1 MSAHAPLHA
10 PMQAASAPDLHSHH
24 MPVPRGPLLAAA
36 VLVIATLVGVA
47 TIRVTGVDVS
57 TRSQAAVV
65 AQRALHFEDQA
76 DGSVRVLDARPGQAP
91 QLLQVIDA
99 GAGGFLRGAL
109 RALVRQRRAAG
120 LGAEAPFVLT
130 ARADGRLTLV
140 DPATSERVDLES
152 FGPTNA
158 AVFAKL
164 LAAPQPLAGR

>member
-1 MSAHAPLHA
+1 MSAHAPLHPSA
-10 PMQAASAPDLHSHH
+10 APDVHSHH

-36 VLVIATLVGVA
+36 LLIVATLAGVA
-47 TIRVTGVDVS
+47 TIRATGTDVS

-76 DGSVRVLDARPGQAP
+76 DGGVRVLEALPGQPP
-91 QLLQVIDA
+91 QLLQVVDA

-120 LGAEAPFVLT
+120 VGAEAPFVLT

-140 DPATSERVDLES
+140 DPATTERVDLES

-158 AVFAKL
+158 AVFAQL
-164 LAAPQPLAGR
+164 LAAKRPQAAR

>member
-1 MSAHAPLHA
+1 MTTHAPDIHR
-10 PMQAASAPDLHSHH
+10 HH
-24 MPVPRGPLLAAA
+24 MPVGRGPLLAAA
-36 VLVIATLVGVA
+36 LLIVATIAGVA
-47 TIRVTGVDVS
+47 TLRISGADVS

-76 DGSVRVLDARPGQAP
+76 DGGVRVLDALPGQP
-91 QLLQVIDA
+91 PRLLQVVDA

-120 LGAEAPFVLT
+120 VGPEAPFVLT

-158 AVFAKL
+158 AIFARL
-164 LAAPQPLAGR
+164 LMAR

>member
-1 MSAHAPLHA
+1 MSAHAPLHGPLPA
-10 PMQAASAPDLHSHH
+10 AAASDLHSHH

-36 VLVIATLVGVA
+36 ALVIATLVGVA

-65 AQRALHFEDQA
+65 AQRALHFEDQP

-91 QLLQVIDA
+91 QLLQVIDP

-140 DPATSERVDLES
+140 DPATTERVDLES

-158 AVFAKL
+158 AVFAQL
-164 LAAPQPLAGR
+164 LAAPQPLAAR

>member
-1 MSAHAPLHA
+1 MTAHAPL
-10 PMQAASAPDLHSHH
+10 PRTSAPDIHSHH

-36 VLVIATLVGVA
+36 VLIIATLVGVA

-57 TRSQAAVV
+57 TRSMAAVV
-65 AQRALHFEDQA
+65 AQRALHFQDQA
-76 DGSVRVLDARPGQAP
+76 DGSVLVLEARPGQAP
-91 QLLQVIDA
+91 LALQVVEP

-120 LGAEAPFVLT
+120 LGAEAPFVLM

-140 DPATSERVDLES
+140 DPATTERVDLES

-158 AVFAKL
+158 AVFAQL
-164 LAAPQPLAGR
+164 LAAPRPVASR

>member
-1 MSAHAPLHA
+1 MTTHAPDIHC
-10 PMQAASAPDLHSHH
+10 HH
-24 MPVPRGPLLAAA
+24 MPVGRGPLLAAA
-36 VLVIATLVGVA
+36 VLILATVAGVA
-47 TIRVTGVDVS
+47 TLRLSGADLS

-76 DGSVRVLDARPGQAP
+76 DGGVRVLEAVPGQAP
-91 QLLQVIDA
+91 RPLQVIDA

-120 LGAEAPFVLT
+120 VGPEVPFVLT

-158 AVFAKL
+158 AVFARL
-164 LAAPQPLAGR
+164 LAAR

>member
-10 PMQAASAPDLHSHH
+10 PMQAAAAPDLHSHH

-36 VLVIATLVGVA
+36 ALIIATLVGVA
-47 TIRVTGVDVS
+47 TIRATGVDVS
-57 TRSQAAVV
+57 TRSQAPVV
-65 AQRALHFEDQA
+65 AQRALHFEDMP
-76 DGSVRVLDARPGQAP
+76 DGGVRVLEALPGQAP
-91 QLLQVIDA
+91 QQLQVIDA

-120 LGAEAPFVLT
+120 VGAEAPFVLT

-140 DPATSERVDLES
+140 DPATTERVDLES

-158 AVFAKL
+158 AVFAQL
-164 LAAPQPLAGR
+164 LAAPRPAPQR

>member
-1 MSAHAPLHA
+1 MSAPAPLHA

-65 AQRALHFEDQA
+65 AQRALHFEDQP

-91 QLLQVIDA
+91 QLLQVIDP

-140 DPATSERVDLES
+140 DPATTERVDLES

-158 AVFAKL
+158 AVFAQL
-164 LAAPQPLAGR
+164 LAAPQPLAAR

>member
-1 MSAHAPLHA
+1 MSAHAPLHPSA
-10 PMQAASAPDLHSHH
+10 APDIHSHH

-36 VLVIATLVGVA
+36 VLIGATLLGVA
-47 TIRVTGVDVS
+47 TIRATGTDVS

-65 AQRALHFEDQA
+65 AQRALQFEDRA
-76 DGSVRVLDARPGQAP
+76 DGSIHVLETAAGAAP
-91 QLLQVIDA
+91 RLLQVVGA
-99 GAGGFLRGAL
+99 GEGGFLRGAL
-109 RALVRQRRAAG
+109 RALVRQRRAAS

-158 AVFAKL
+158 AVFAQL
-164 LAAPQPLAGR
+164 LAAPRPVAAR

>member
-1 MSAHAPLHA
+1 
-10 PMQAASAPDLHSHH
+10 
-24 MPVPRGPLLAAA
+24 
-36 VLVIATLVGVA
+36 
-47 TIRVTGVDVS
+47 VDVS

-140 DPATSERVDLES
+140 DPATNERVDLES

-164 LAAPQPLAGR
+164 LAAPQPLAAR

>member
-1 MSAHAPLHA
+1 MSAPAPLHA

-65 AQRALHFEDQA
+65 AQRALHFEDQP

-91 QLLQVIDA
+91 QLLQVIDP

-140 DPATSERVDLES
+140 DPATTERVDLES

-158 AVFAKL
+158 AVFAQL
-164 LAAPQPLAGR
+164 LAAPQPLTAR

>member
-1 MSAHAPLHA
+1 MSTH
-10 PMQAASAPDLHSHH
+10 APDLHSHH
-24 MPVPRGPLLAAA
+24 MPVGRGPLLAAA
-36 VLVIATLVGVA
+36 LLILATIAGVA
-47 TIRVTGVDVS
+47 TLRLGGVDVS
-57 TRSQAAVV
+57 TRSQAPVV

-76 DGSVRVLDARPGQAP
+76 DGGVRVLEALPGQLP
-91 QLLQVIDA
+91 RPLQVIDA

-120 LGAEAPFVLT
+120 VGAEAPFVLT

-158 AVFAKL
+158 AVFARL
-164 LAAPQPLAGR
+164 LSVR

>member
-1 MSAHAPLHA
+1 MTAHAPLPQTA
-10 PMQAASAPDLHSHH
+10 APDIHSHH

-36 VLVIATLVGVA
+36 VLIIATLVGVA

-76 DGSVRVLDARPGQAP
+76 DGSILVLEARPGQAP
-91 QLLQVIDA
+91 QALQVVEP

-140 DPATSERVDLES
+140 DPATTERVDLES

-158 AVFAKL
+158 AVFAQL
-164 LAAPQPLAGR
+164 LAAPRPLASR

>member
-1 MSAHAPLHA
+1 MTSHA
-10 PMQAASAPDLHSHH
+10 SDIHSHH
-24 MPVPRGPLLAAA
+24 MPVGRGPLLAAA
-36 VLVIATLVGVA
+36 VLIAATVFGVA
-47 TIRVTGVDVS
+47 TLRLSGADVS

-76 DGSVRVLDARPGQAP
+76 DGGVRVLEALPGQPARP
-91 QLLQVIDA
+91 LQVIDA

-120 LGAEAPFVLT
+120 VGAEAPFVLT

-152 FGPTNA
+152 FGPANA
-158 AVFAKL
+158 AVFAQL
-164 LAAPQPLAGR
+164 LATR